1 MSSGPP
7 TFETVGLTKRF
18 GGLIALNDVSL
29 HVDAGEI
36 VTLVGDN
43 GAGKSTLVR
52 CIAGAITPDEG
63 VMRIEGV
70 EVSFR
75 QPSDARRHGIE
86 TVHQNLALVDSLP
99 VAANLFLGREET
111 RGWGP
116 FRVLHE
122 HRMRTMAT
130 EMLERFGISV
140 PSVRD
145 PIKTLSGGE
154 RQSVAIGRAV
164 GWGSKIVILDEPTA
178 ALGVRERGHVSEVV
192 KGLREHRLAVLV
204 VSHNLEE
211 VFDISDRI
219 YILRHG
225 RLVGEHRTAD
235 SSADDIVALITG
247 AAART
252 R

>member
-1 MSSGPP
+1 MPDVTP
-7 TFETVGLTKRF
+7 TFEVTGITKRF
-18 GGLIALNDVSL
+18 GGVTALDAVSL
-29 HVDAGEI
+29 SVDAGEI
-36 VTLVGDN
+36 VALVGDN
-43 GAGKSTLVR
+43 GAGKSTLIR
-52 CIAGAITPDEG
+52 CIAGAMTPDAG
-63 VMRIEGV
+63 LMRLDGHDV
-70 EVSFR
+70 VFR
-75 QPSDARRHGIE
+75 QPIDARRHGIE

-116 FRVLHE
+116 LRVLNE
-122 HRMRTMAT
+122 ARMRGTAS
-130 EMLERFGISV
+130 EMLARFGISV

-145 PIKTLSGGE
+145 PIRTLSGGE

-164 GWGSKIVILDEPTA
+164 GWGSKIVVLDEPTA
-178 ALGVRERGHVSEVV
+178 ALGVRERGRVAGVI

-225 RLVGEHRTAD
+225 RLVGEQETKRA
-235 SSADDIVALITG
+235 SVDDVVALITG
-247 AAART
+247 ASHAR